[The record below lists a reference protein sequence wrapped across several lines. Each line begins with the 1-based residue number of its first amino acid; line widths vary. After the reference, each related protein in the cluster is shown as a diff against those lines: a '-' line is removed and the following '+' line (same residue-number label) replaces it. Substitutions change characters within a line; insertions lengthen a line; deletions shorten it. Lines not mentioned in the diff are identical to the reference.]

1 MIEQTELVVSK
12 WLYRPPAGSLEDA
25 GEQLT
30 SYISLDVMK
39 KRAVTKKGIA
49 CRFTCEFVFEKETIL
64 EYVAEDSYVID
75 LPDIIDKNELQTMV
89 RNSYT
94 KFKEKFDF
102 RKMGTVLQDKSLVPF
117 DETRYDLDPVLLL
130 LQ

>member
-12 WLYRPPAGSLEDA
+12 WLYRSPAGSLEEA
-25 GEQLT
+25 GEKLT

-39 KRAVTKKGIA
+39 KRAPTKKGIA